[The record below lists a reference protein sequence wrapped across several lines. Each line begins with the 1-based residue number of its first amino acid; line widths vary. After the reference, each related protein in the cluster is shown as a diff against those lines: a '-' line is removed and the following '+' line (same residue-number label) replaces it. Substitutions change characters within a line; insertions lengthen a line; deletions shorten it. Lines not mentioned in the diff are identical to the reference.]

1 MAVTVIHKLTAAR
14 RWRLDGADA
23 VYCQQHGDDT
33 DPFVEAEEQELL
45 REREA
50 KRRNLAMIQQMA
62 ASQVP
67 IL

>member
-1 MAVTVIHKLTAAR
+1 MALSVIHELLAAR
-14 RWRLDGADA
+14 HWRLYGADA
-23 VYCQQHGDDT
+23 VCCQQHGDDT

-45 REREA
+45 LEREA

-62 ASQVP
+62 TSQVP